1 MNTTTS
7 TIKQYVGLINKAKT
21 KRNNVILLGR
31 IVDKIYEDLQAY
43 NNTFFGSAL
52 IAAVTKSAKD
62 FIEKENQN
70 SQQRYAIMAET
81 EQCSSE
87 QPIAVFALSLIN
99 IDDYSVTTLNLDL
112 HSVVIKRST
121 NVFNLDETKYLSNV
135 YPLLAKERMKL
146 TNEIKRLREEML
158 HYIETELSKEA

>member
-7 TIKQYVGLINKAKT
+7 TIKQYVALINQAKV

-62 FIEKENQN
+62 YIEKENLD
-70 SQQRYAIMAET
+70 SQQRYAIMVET
-81 EQCSSE
+81 EQCSPE

-112 HSVVIKRST
+112 HSVVIRRST

-135 YPLLAKERMKL
+135 YPTLAKERMTL